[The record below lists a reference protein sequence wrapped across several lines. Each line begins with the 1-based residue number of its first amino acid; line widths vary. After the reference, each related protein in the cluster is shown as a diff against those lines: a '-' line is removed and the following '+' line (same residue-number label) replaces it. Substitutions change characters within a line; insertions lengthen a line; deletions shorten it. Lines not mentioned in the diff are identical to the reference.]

1 MEILE
6 KNYEF
11 KYSLR
16 SMFVGEEI
24 RGKPFEVKTLLDT
37 YIMAYACIIENQDN
51 PSLEF
56 NDFIN
61 YCDEHP
67 EVIEEFNKFMSDE
80 MKKRELLKKNVTK
93 KKTQEKKKITGKST
107 PYWYCSVE
115 YNLIMFLTG

>member
-1 MEILE
+1 MEILG

-16 SMFVGEEI
+16 SMFVWEEI
-24 RGKPFEVKTLLDT
+24 TGKPFEVKTLLDT
-37 YIMAYACIIENQDN
+37 YILAYACIIANQDN

-61 YCDEHP
+61 YCDENP

-80 MKKRELLKKNVTK
+80 MKKRELLKKKVTK
-93 KKTQEKKKITGKST
+93 KKTQEK
-107 PYWYCSVE
+107 
-115 YNLIMFLTG
+115 N

>member
-1 MEILE
+1 MEILG

-16 SMFVGEEI
+16 SMFVWEEI
-24 RGKPFEVKTLLDT
+24 TGKSFDVKTLLDT
-37 YIMAYACIIENQDN
+37 YILAYACIISNPDN

-61 YCDEHP
+61 YADEHL

-80 MKKRELLKKNVTK
+80 LNRRELLKKKVTK
-93 KKTQEKKKITGKST
+93 KKIQEK
-107 PYWYCSVE
+107 
-115 YNLIMFLTG
+115 N

>member
-1 MEILE
+1 MEILG

-16 SMFVGEEI
+16 SCFIFEEI
-24 RGKPFEVKTLLDT
+24 TGKPFEVKTLLDT
-37 YIMAYACIIENQDN
+37 YILAYACIISNPEN

-80 MKKRELLKKNVTK
+80 MKKKELKKKKVTK
-93 KKTQEKKKITGKST
+93 KKIQEK
-107 PYWYCSVE
+107 
-115 YNLIMFLTG
+115 N

>member
-1 MEILE
+1 MEILG

-16 SMFVGEEI
+16 SMFVWEEI
-24 RGKPFEVKTLLDT
+24 TGKSFEVKTLLDT
-37 YIMAYACIIENQDN
+37 YILAYACIIANQDN

-80 MKKRELLKKNVTK
+80 MKKRELLKKKVTK
-93 KKTQEKKKITGKST
+93 KKTQGK
-107 PYWYCSVE
+107 
-115 YNLIMFLTG
+115 N